1 MTILSYN
8 SSNKITNTG
17 ILFYGKRLYYSTVIS
32 QYPGMF
38 IDLWYNKPLYGKV
51 DRDFNIIG
59 APATNLKIVNDGRD
73 REDVYALDFVADA
86 FNAMGL
92 HLQQLELNRKIKTGS
107 FFYPLKAFR
116 GWQGVNEFYR
126 AHIQSLY
133 DNFLS
138 SYVMGNNEK
147 INREIRNFDSYL
159 PKFID
164 YLNLI
169 TNNASV
175 PLTKTGYI
183 PKAETPHR
191 ISGLVIEIADE
202 KDFSDDP
209 KKFRSYFSDSQ
220 FDTFI
225 NVATKFGFYVD
236 MNAPWRLVANLES
249 PAWRQNPILKKI
261 VDSYFE
267 NGYTLDKVFEER
279 FYKTYTADLES
290 LKVMAIQFYNSLVI
304 NRSTIEIPNGRINC
318 MAPSS
323 LPGTYQTSNFEVFR
337 IFRSPIARDTFDA
350 KYDSLFWLRIYMQLR
365 IKEMEVDFTANQ
377 MKSELREIEQ
387 KYRTQGE
394 EGAMLYIAGR
404 LAELL
409 RDQMSEFKSLQI
421 NKRNLLTSGKSP
433 DIIL

>member
-1 MTILSYN
+1 MTISYN

-59 APATNLKIVNDGRD
+59 APATNLKIVNDGRN

-86 FNAMGL
+86 FNAMGTY
-92 HLQQLELNRKIKTGS
+92 LQQLELNGKVRPGS
-107 FFYPLKAFR
+107 FFYPLKAFK
-116 GWQGVNEFYR
+116 GWQGIDEYYR
-126 AHIQSLY
+126 AHLQSLY
-133 DNFLS
+133 NNFLN
-138 SYVMGNNEK
+138 SYVLGNNEK
-147 INREIRNFDSYL
+147 INREVRSFDSYL

-169 TNNASV
+169 TGDASV
-175 PLTKTGYI
+175 PLTRTGLI
-183 PKAETPHR
+183 SKADIPHR

-209 KKFRSYFSDSQ
+209 KKFRSYFSESQ
-220 FDTFI
+220 FDAFI

-267 NGYTLDKVFEER
+267 NGYTLNKVFEER
-279 FYKTYTADLES
+279 FYKTYTDDLES
-290 LKVMAIQFYNSLVI
+290 LKVLTLQFYNSLVAEI
-304 NRSTIEIPNGRINC
+304 ETIEIPNGRINC
-318 MAPSS
+318 LAPSS
-323 LPGTYQTSNFEVFR
+323 LSGTYQTTNFEVFKIHR
-337 IFRSPIARDTFDA
+337 LPITRRTFDA
-350 KYDSLFWLRIYMQLR
+350 EYDSLFWLRIYMQLR
-365 IKEMEVDFTANQ
+365 IREMGIAFTKNQ
-377 MKSELREIEQ
+377 MKFDMREIEQ

-409 RDQMSEFKSLQI
+409 RDQMSEFKTLRNSR
-421 NKRNLLTSGKSP
+421 KNLLTTGKAP